1 MDLNTRFAYSRWDG
15 TQRVFELDE
24 GAVMDEMADS
34 LIAHGDVHRALRDL
48 FQRGFRSAD
57 GERMA
62 GLRDLQE
69 RLRQQRQQQLERY
82 NMDSVI
88 KDLEERLDQV
98 IKIEREGI
106 DRRLQEA
113 REELAQ
119 SSEQEQSD
127 RHRLMDLLQQRADRN
142 RERLDE
148 LPESLGGTVRAL
160 QQYDFIDPEAQHQ
173 FQELMDMLR
182 RQMTQNVAEQ
192 MRDQIKQTRPE
203 EMATLREMM
212 RDLTRMMREKLT
224 GLEPDFEGFM
234 QRWGAMFGDKPPQSF
249 DELLEMLQRQ
259 TGQTQSLLD
268 SMSPEQRQAL
278 FEAMNAVMDDETAR
292 EVAELGMNM
301 SQLYPANDF
310 RQHYPFLG
318 EESLTLDQAMG
329 LMGELQSMD
338 NLEQELESVMR
349 QGNVRDLDLAEME
362 RLMGQEARQEV
373 ERLQRLVR
381 DLEEAGYLQWKGD
394 KLKLTPQGIR
404 KIAMKALRE
413 IFAQLRKGE
422 TGHHELHARGSG
434 GERAD
439 DTKPYEFGDPFEL
452 DLQKTVINAV
462 LRNGAGTPVHL
473 ATDDF
478 EVHRTEHLTRAA
490 TVLLLDQ
497 SRSMGLF
504 GSFVAAKKV
513 ALALY
518 ALVKSRFPR
527 DQFFIIGFSDYAI
540 PLKGEDLPEMSW
552 NAWVSGT
559 NMQHAFMLS
568 RKLLSRYKGAT
579 KQIIMI
585 TDGEP
590 TAYLEGDRPYF
601 SYPPSYRTVQ
611 ETLKEARRCT
621 QDDIV
626 INTFMLETS
635 HYLLDFVD
643 RLTRANRGRALYTT
657 PGKLGEYV
665 LVDYL
670 SNRKRR
676 VVS

>member
-1 MDLNTRFAYSRWDG
+1 
-15 TQRVFELDE
+15 
-24 GAVMDEMADS
+24 
-34 LIAHGDVHRALRDL
+34 
-48 FQRGFRSAD
+48 
-57 GERMA
+57 
-62 GLRDLQE
+62 
-69 RLRQQRQQQLERY
+69 
-82 NMDSVI
+82 
-88 KDLEERLDQV
+88 
-98 IKIEREGI
+98 
-106 DRRLQEA
+106 
-113 REELAQ
+113 
-119 SSEQEQSD
+119 
-127 RHRLMDLLQQRADRN
+127 MDLLQQRADRN
-142 RERLDE
+142 RDRLDE
-148 LPESLGGTVRAL
+148 LPESLGGAIRAL
-160 QQYDFIDPEAQHQ
+160 QEYDFIDPEAQHQ
-173 FQELMDMLR
+173 FQELMDLLR

-192 MRDQIKQTRPE
+192 MKDQIMQMGPE
-203 EMATLREMM
+203 EVATLREMM
-212 RDLTRMMREKLT
+212 RDLDRMMREKLT

-234 QRWGAMFGDKPPQSF
+234 QRWGAMFSDKPPQGF
-249 DELLEMLQRQ
+249 DELMEMIQRQ

-301 SQLYPANDF
+301 GQLYPADDF

-318 EESLTLDQAMG
+318 EESLTLDQAME
-329 LMGELQSMD
+329 LMGELQSMAD
-338 NLEQELESVMR
+338 LEQELESVMR
-349 QGNVRDLDLAEME
+349 QGNVQDLDPAEME
-362 RLMGQEARQEV
+362 RLLGQEARQEV
-373 ERLQRLVR
+373 KRLQHLVKE
-381 DLEEAGYLQWKGD
+381 LEEAGYLQWKGD

-413 IFAQLRKGE
+413 IFTQLTQLRKGE

-434 GERAD
+434 GEQAD

-452 DLQKTVINAV
+452 DLQKTVMNAV

-478 EVHRTEHLTRAA
+478 EVHRTEHLTQAA
-490 TVLLLDQ
+490 AVLLLDQ

-527 DQFFIIGFSDYAI
+527 DQFFIIGFSDYAV
-540 PLKGEDLPEMSW
+540 PLKGEDLPEVSW

-568 RKLLSRYKGAT
+568 RKLLSRYKGGT

-590 TAYLEGDRPYF
+590 TAHLEGDQPYF
-601 SYPPSYRTVQ
+601 SYPPSHRTIQ

-626 INTFMLETS
+626 INMFMLETS

-643 RLTRANRGRALYTT
+643 RLARANRGRALYMT
-657 PGKLGEYV
+657 PDKLGEYV